1 MMGSI
6 WLMNCPGG
14 GLPKVREEIFA
25 RDPGACLL
33 RCGDTGELPGLAR
46 SLSGDSVAA
55 ALQFDRAQTGA
66 CASTIGALADAGVRD
81 ILVFIEQADP
91 GAIACCFHA
100 GATEV
105 ITAGAAESAAVSV
118 FGSETCMGRETRA
131 GRWEDAPAD
140 DDSSSLTEFEREL
153 ERRERDRAEG
163 VGAPVAVARDAAPG
177 DRPSNFGPDLGPE
190 PEPTVE
196 TAGQPSDS
204 AADSGSGASA
214 TDGTSAA
221 PSPASRVSVAS
232 VSVPAPAESVS
243 GPSAARA
250 PLVTAI
256 SGRGGCGKTTLV
268 ASMAAC
274 AARAGLRAA
283 VLDLDLMF
291 GNLHDM
297 LGVTSFKGFESVSEH
312 AEGDRITESDI
323 EGSAMLIGPGLTLWG
338 PCREA
343 ERAELMTSSAE
354 QLIDVLRGIADVIFV
369 DTSVAW
375 GDTAAMAVGAC
386 DRCLVV
392 GSAGASAVS
401 STKRVIGLAQRMG
414 VPTTRMT
421 CVFNRVGARGCGEE
435 QALEFEMGISLRS
448 RARIPDGGDEVAS
461 MISFGHVDSL
471 VAGSS
476 AFAKSVRSL
485 TGDMLRELGCP
496 VNSWLLE
503 GDRARGASAA
513 RTKFRVP
520 WKQGAGEVR

>member
-6 WLMNCPGG
+6 WLMGCPAD

-33 RCGDTGELPGLAR
+33 RCDEVGELPGLAR
-46 SLSGDSVAA
+46 SLSGDSVGAV
-55 ALQFDRAQTGA
+55 LQFDPAQMGV
-66 CASTIGALADAGVRD
+66 CASTIGALADVGVRD
-81 ILVFIEQADP
+81 ILVFIEQIDP
-91 GAIACCFHA
+91 RAIACCFHA

-105 ITAGAAESAAVSV
+105 ITAGAVESAAVPES
-118 FGSETCMGRETRA
+118 GSETCMGRETHA
-131 GRWEDAPAD
+131 EGRKGVPAD
-140 DDSSSLTEFEREL
+140 DDFSPLTKLEQKL
-153 ERRERDRAEG
+153 ERRELGRAEETG
-163 VGAPVAVARDAAPG
+163 ASTAVGLDDAPEDPFEDLEPDSASDSETAAKAEHP
-177 DRPSNFGPDLGPE
+177 PSNPAPE
-190 PEPTVE
+190 PDPDASAPDGILTVQ
-196 TAGQPSDS
+196 AS
-204 AADSGSGASA
+204 AA
-214 TDGTSAA
+214 
-221 PSPASRVSVAS
+221 RVSAPN
-232 VSVPAPAESVS
+232 VSVPASAEPASRK
-243 GPSAARA
+243 SAARA

-274 AARAGLRAA
+274 AARSGLRAA

-297 LGVTSFKGFESVSEH
+297 LGVTSFKGFEGVSEH
-312 AEGDRITESDI
+312 AEGDRIIESDI

-375 GDTAAMAVGAC
+375 GDAAAMAVGAC

-401 STKRVIGLAQRMG
+401 STKRAIELAQRMG

-421 CVFNRVGARGCGEE
+421 CVFNRVGARGCSEE

-448 RARIPDGGDEVAS
+448 RARIPDGGDEVAG
-461 MISFGHVDSL
+461 MLSFGHVDSL
-471 VAGSS
+471 MAGSS
-476 AFAKSVRSL
+476 AFAKSVRML
-485 TGDMLRELGCP
+485 TSDMLRELGCP
-496 VNSWLLE
+496 VNDWLLE
-503 GDRARGASAA
+503 GDRLRGASAA

-520 WKQGAGEVR
+520 WKQGVGEVR